1 MGLFNALMGNVSKV
15 DIAKLEEEFGPLL
28 IPGEELAG
36 AWKLVRDM
44 LVLTSR
50 RLILLDRQ
58 GATGRK
64 VEYVSLPYR
73 EVARFA
79 IETAGTF
86 DMEAELRIWPRGAAQ
101 PLSFQ
106 FPRGGAVLEAHR
118 MLAMRVLG

>member
-1 MGLFNALMGNVSKV
+1 LGLFNAIMGNVSKV
-15 DIAKLEEEFGPLL
+15 DLAKLEPEFAPLL
-28 IPGEELAG
+28 VPEEELVG
-36 AWKLVRDM
+36 AWRLVRDM

-58 GATGRK
+58 GVTGRK
-64 VEYVSLPYR
+64 VQYVSLPYR

-86 DMEAELRIWPRGAAQ
+86 DMDAELRIWPRGADQ
-101 PLSFQ
+101 PLALQ

-118 MLAMRVLG
+118 MLAMRMLG